1 MTAKIL
7 DGKLTSQKLLEQLG
21 EKVADLAE
29 KPTLAILLVGDN
41 SASQIYV
48 NSKLKK
54 AENIGFKTIFEH
66 FSASADETEILAKI
80 NDWNNNPEINGI
92 LVQLP
97 LPKHL
102 SKEKILNAISATKD
116 VDGLTAENSGRL
128 YTGQKP
134 CVIPCT
140 TRGIFMLLDEYN
152 IDIAGQHVVVIGRSN
167 LVGKPTANEF
177 LKRNATVTVCHSYTK
192 NLESIIKTADIVV
205 SAVGEKIINGKI
217 LGKNSIVVDVG
228 IFRDSNGKVTGDV
241 DFESASEIASFISP
255 VPGGVGLMTVTAL
268 MYNLFDL
275 YLDQKSL

>member
-7 DGKLTSQKLLEQLG
+7 DGKITSQKLLTQMS
-21 EKVADLAE
+21 EKVTNLKE
-29 KPTLAILLVGDN
+29 KPTLAVLLAGN
-41 SASQIYV
+41 NPASQIYV

-54 AENIGFKTIFEH
+54 AESLGFKTVFEH
-66 FSASADETEILAKI
+66 KSHDVEEVQILAKI
-80 NDWNNNPEINGI
+80 DEWNNNPEINGI

-102 SKEKILNAISATKD
+102 DKNKILNAISAKKD
-116 VDGLTAENSGRL
+116 VDGLTAINSGML

-134 CVIPCT
+134 CVVPCT

-152 IDIAGQHVVVIGRSN
+152 IEIEGKHVVVIGRSN

-177 LKRNATVTVCHSYTK
+177 LKRNATVTICHSHTK
-192 NLESIIKTADIVV
+192 NLENIIKTADIVV

-228 IFRDSNGKVTGDV
+228 IFRDANGKITGDA
-241 DFESASEIASFISP
+241 DFVSAIDVASFISP

-275 YLDQKSL
+275 YLMQKS